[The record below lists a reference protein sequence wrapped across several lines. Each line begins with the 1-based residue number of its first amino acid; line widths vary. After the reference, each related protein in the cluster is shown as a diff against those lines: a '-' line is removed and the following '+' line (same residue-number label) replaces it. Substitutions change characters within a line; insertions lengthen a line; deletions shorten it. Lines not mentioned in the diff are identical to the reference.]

1 MSTIGWGGVFCRK
14 VGVLLAGVTGYGR
27 GGGEGFNLGNKYGL
41 TGPGLLLPQ
50 HAGQVV
56 IRLLVF

>member
-1 MSTIGWGGVFCRK
+1 MFCRK

-27 GGGEGFNLGNKYGL
+27 GGGGEGFNLGNKYGL
-41 TGPGLLLPQ
+41 TGPGLLLPL

-56 IRLLVF
+56 IQLLVF